1 MAKNKINNT
10 KDTKKMISKTN
21 ATKKTPIVEEQIIDT
36 TVETVEETIVEK
48 VKNNQKNLVS
58 RNNSQLSADGQ
69 VNLLGLAAKYF
80 KDDPDAEGKY
90 GKKVVENMNRI
101 TAVGIVVAM
110 ADQAVNGDSAIGY
123 ALRTSPTAYKM
134 LSEVASDMGVKIPD
148 IKTLPAPNDN
158 GEIVI
163 PGNKVKVSEST
174 KEALKEENNLEKKG
188 LNGEIELDP
197 VKVAHMS
204 EEDLKKAL
212 KYILI
217 TNFKHD
223 RNVKESL
230 VKAVDFMHDYKIEIA
245 RQAENSTEAMNSIE
259 DRNMRDWLSEIF
271 SYVEPTVYMKGI
283 GEGMYTLCKNEKSPL
298 SAFLIFRDYLTNKKT
313 GKPEWDDQSI
323 ADAVFSIVEL
333 MCNNNIAKET
343 KAKELLDSKAK
354 DYSEIVAKYDES
366 INVNKNILEE
376 ITNVNF
382 DILDNMIPNKE
393 NMTKMSAY
401 GRIWKQ
407 YYPECDAAHVPGYK
421 NLKENIV
428 QQGGI
433 ILNLFRS
440 AGNKNQNYD
449 PSNLS
454 KIETYSVAEYEN
466 LQKKIEEEKK
476 AAKKDALKK
485 D

>member
-1 MAKNKINNT
+1 MAKNKTNNT
-10 KDTKKMISKTN
+10 KDIKKTVSKTKN
-21 ATKKTPIVEEQIIDT
+21 ATTNVPVVEEQVIDT
-36 TVETVEETIVEK
+36 TAETVEAVPVEEMK
-48 VKNNQKNLVS
+48 KNLVS

-69 VNLLGLAAKYF
+69 VQLLGLAAKFF
-80 KDDPDAEGKY
+80 KDDPDAESKY
-90 GKKVVENMNRI
+90 GKKVVDNMNRI
-101 TAVGIVVAM
+101 TAVGIVIAI

-134 LSEVASDMGVKIPD
+134 LSDVANEMGVKIPNM
-148 IKTLPAPNDN
+148 KSLPAPNEN
-158 GEIVI
+158 GEVVI
-163 PGNKVKVSEST
+163 PSDKIKVSEET
-174 KEALKEENNLEKKG
+174 KKALKEENKLEKEG
-188 LNGEIELDP
+188 LEGKIELDP
-197 VKVAHMS
+197 TKVAHMS
-204 EEDLKKAL
+204 EDDLRKAL

-230 VKAVDFMHDYKIEIA
+230 VKAVDFMHDYRIELA
-245 RQAENSTEAMNSIE
+245 RQAENSTEAMNKIE
-259 DRNMRDWLSEIF
+259 DRNMRDWLSDIF
-271 SYVEPTVYMKGI
+271 SYVEPTVYIKGI
-283 GEGMYTLCKNEKSPL
+283 GEGMYTLCKNEKAPL

-333 MCNNNIAKET
+333 MCKNNIAKET

-354 DYSEIVAKYDES
+354 DYSDIVAKYDDA
-366 INVNKNILEE
+366 IKTNKEILEN
-376 ITNVNF
+376 ITNVKF
-382 DILDNMIPNKE
+382 EILDTMIPNKD
-393 NMTKMSAY
+393 NMTKASAY
-401 GRIWKQ
+401 SRIWKQ
-407 YYPECDAAHVPGYK
+407 YYPECDAAHVPGYR
-421 NLKENIV
+421 NLMENIV

-454 KIETYSVAEYEN
+454 KIETYTMEEYEEI
-466 LQKKIEEEKK
+466 QKKIEEEKK
-476 AAKKDALKK
+476 SAKKDALKK